1 MMRKLGYRGDTIV
14 EVMIVLAVLGLA
26 ISISYATAN
35 KSLQAVR
42 SAQESA
48 KAHQLLQSQTELLRA
63 LSVTGNTNPAKN
75 VFIPGPFC
83 VDVRDPINVPPTV
96 KLITITNN
104 TKDASDPCYYDEL
117 YSINVT
123 YVDTV
128 NNPSTFYLKAVWP
141 DVNGKDTDGASLT
154 YRFYKP

>member
-1 MMRKLGYRGDTIV
+1 MKLRIGNRGDTIV

-26 ISISYATAN
+26 ISISYTTAN

-42 SAQESA
+42 AAQESA

-63 LSVTGNTNPAKN
+63 LSVTGNTNPAKD

-83 VDVRDPINVPPTV
+83 IDVRDPTHVPPTV
-96 KLITITNN
+96 KLTTD
-104 TKDASDPCYYDEL
+104 TKNAADPCYYEEL
-117 YSINVT
+117 YSISVT
-123 YVDTV
+123 YVNTV
-128 NNPSTFYLKAVWP
+128 TNPSTFTLKATWP